1 MYVPDFGRKTTLTSH
16 VCAVQVRRSDV
27 LAVSETR
34 GPIQPKDARQSTQ
47 VFWFRHNHKHCPM
60 ASRTAT
66 SQPDQNRRTKVA
78 ETVSGTGNRILGLRD
93 NVSMRLLTS
102 VTIGDRLPSIR
113 LFG

>member
-1 MYVPDFGRKTTLTSH
+1 
-16 VCAVQVRRSDV
+16 
-27 LAVSETR
+27 
-34 GPIQPKDARQSTQ
+34 
-47 VFWFRHNHKHCPM
+47 M